1 MTTVCPAHRRTDPA
15 QLRRL
20 TAARVLELTPDIAV
34 VTDYEG
40 TILFAN
46 AALEQRLGVPGRRA
60 ARRSSSA
67 TSCTP
72 RTASPRCRR
81 GRSCWR
87 GERDGLELALRFGSA
102 DTGWRWCLGSVG
114 IDREL
119 GVTIGTYQET
129 TALRD
134 AEERFQ
140 RAFED
145 AAIGMAITGTD
156 GRFVRVNHSLAAML
170 GREPQRA
177 GRRGGARHH
186 PSRPPRGRPRGDAR
200 ARQPA
205 SRTPTAPR
213 SATCAPTAA
222 RRGSPCT

>member
-1 MTTVCPAHRRTDPA
+1 MPGPRRTDPA
-15 QLRRL
+15 LLQRL
-20 TAARVLELTPDIAV
+20 TAERVLELTPDIAV

-46 AALEQRLGVPGRRA
+46 AALERRLGVPVDELLGERVGDFLHPEDRV
-60 ARRSSSA
+60 A
-67 TSCTP
+67 TVP
-72 RTASPRCRR
+72 AWKELL
-81 GRSCWR
+81 G

-102 DTGWRWCLGSVG
+102 ETGWRWCLGSIG
-114 IDREL
+114 IDRAL

-156 GRFVRVNHSLAAML
+156 GR
-170 GREPQRA
+170 
-177 GRRGGARHH
+177 
-186 PSRPPRGRPRGDAR
+186 
-200 ARQPA
+200 
-205 SRTPTAPR
+205 
-213 SATCAPTAA
+213 
-222 RRGSPCT
+222 